1 MSHEIHEKWDTMNYS
16 RTIVYTNGAQ
26 SLSIGDK
33 KITNGAQSLSIGDK
47 KIYILM
53 EHRAYLLEIRRC
65 IY

>member
-26 SLSIGDK
+26 SLSIGDQN
-33 KITNGAQSLSIGDK
+33 ITNGAQSLSIGDK
-47 KIYILM
+47 NIYIPM
-53 EHRAYLLEIRRC
+53 EHRAYILEIRRF